1 MERTIYSPDPARIGA
16 LKDREAVELFRDLLW
31 CDAVRLGL
39 RNIVISLDTTVADG
53 GIDATA
59 DMKQS
64 SDGESVSGS
73 FHFQI
78 KAGKAFKPW
87 QDSQVRKEL
96 FGTKGIRSKKRLG
109 HAVRRCLDGGGTYV
123 LVAFG
128 HDLSSTNHAAA
139 VDLFTSHFRACG
151 YRHSSVQ
158 VCGQGQLVK
167 LLEPYPSLCLDLSN
181 RGNTSFQ
188 TLKSWA
194 SNSDMTP
201 RLELG
206 EPQRRF
212 EQELR
217 DLIRGDEIQHV
228 RVIGEPGIG
237 KTRLVLESIRSEE
250 DLAAR
255 CVYVPQAGTFQ
266 NNGLFNEL
274 LKPDREYWVLLVIDE
289 CDPIDRA
296 SIWSALKGRKRVKII
311 TIDHGPENSAD
322 DAMRTLQF
330 PPLEQA
336 QIEAIL
342 HAYIPSSDLFN
353 WAAWCG
359 GSARVAHAVGEN
371 LKRNP
376 DDLLKEPATVPIWDR
391 FITGYR
397 RREGADSERL
407 RVIMRHI
414 ALFRKFGFKPPVAE
428 EGQYIASMAAQVD
441 GTISGGRFS
450 SDVKKYCDRRI
461 LQGSHTLR
469 IVPKALHVHLWK
481 EWWEN
486 YGATADLAS
495 MMEGMP
501 RTLHRWFL
509 DMFIYAN
516 GVDAAQRAVRRVL
529 STTDGPFSDKRFL
542 TSESGTRFIETLAE
556 ADPAA
561 TIALLQAT
569 IGRWP
574 PSEVDGWQT
583 GRQNIVFA
591 LEKIA
596 VWREHFRSA
605 ATILGRMALAD
616 QSTNSNNSKGTLLGL
631 FELRGGPTQA
641 PPDARLNLARSWL
654 GGGDERERRLGVEA
668 CGAVLNLHGI
678 TRIVGVEYQGLMA
691 EIEFWAPK
699 IYDDLFVP
707 RRQAMAMLM
716 EQNKQGDPEWK
727 LVTSREIIRRAD
739 EMLAFNFL
747 PDEALDVLHELANDP
762 ANDIQSL
769 TQHVI
774 SRLRITPD
782 VLAPTVLD
790 RLRRLEDTLGSGPF
804 SARLQR
810 FVIFQTWDE
819 DYTYNA
825 DGDIEESPVPDERLA
840 ALAQELLNT
849 PALLEEHLPMLLQSE
864 GFRIVKFGRHVA
876 LAAGAAGIDA
886 TIFAATKPIESSV
899 KYGFVCGYLM
909 AVREIDSA
917 RWETLAL
924 QMLQETAHGKWRA
937 IAVDASGS
945 SPAIFAKLLALY
957 QEGAIDSAHFERVGQ
972 VGRHDD
978 NSLGEV
984 ETVLRALLARPDQ
997 HSHRVAVRIA
1007 SRRFCLN
1014 ATAGRD
1020 PEDVVWQVLTQTSNF
1035 VRASDGMD
1043 EHYWT
1048 DLAKRFRQRFPRHDL
1063 ELLSIII
1070 RRTGSRPS
1078 LRAVGSMHETAAE
1091 ICMADPKGA
1100 WSILAGD
1107 LARNTNISSWSLR
1120 RWLGDTGLRSNPA
1133 RPLVECFDPDDIVQ
1147 WVDED
1152 LDARLRLVIEF
1163 APKTLATG
1171 PSGELSRRLIGKY
1184 GDNDLVRDSLIGH
1197 FDTGTFFG
1205 PRSERFAERRELARS
1220 WLTVN
1225 ASAAVQAWL
1234 ERYID
1239 ILGRRI
1245 EDARIE
1251 EERTF

>member
-1 MERTIYSPDPARIGA
+1 MERTIYSPDPARIGE
-16 LKDREAVELFRDLLW
+16 LRDKDAAELFRDLLW
-31 CDAVRLGL
+31 CDAVRMGL
-39 RNIVISLDTTVADG
+39 RNIVISLGTTVADG

-59 DMKQS
+59 DMEQPS
-64 SDGESVSGS
+64 NGVTVSGS

-78 KAGKAFKPW
+78 KTGKAFKPW
-87 QDSQVRKEL
+87 QESHVRKEL

-109 HAVRRCLDGGGTYV
+109 PAVRKCLDGGGTYV
-123 LVAFG
+123 LVSFG
-128 HDLSSTNHAAA
+128 HDLSSLSHAAA
-139 VDLFTSHFRACG
+139 VEHFKSQFRACG
-151 YRHSSVQ
+151 YKNPSVE
-158 VCGQGQLVK
+158 VWSQGQLVK

-181 RGNTSFQ
+181 RGSAAFQ

-201 RLELG
+201 KLELG

-212 EQELR
+212 EQEFC
-217 DLIRGDEIQHV
+217 DLIHGDEIQHV

-250 DLAAR
+250 ELAAR

-266 NNGLFNEL
+266 NNSLFNEL

-296 SIWSALKGRKRVKII
+296 SIWSALKGRKRVKLI

-342 HAYIPSSDLFN
+342 HAYVPSSDLFN

-376 DDLLKEPATVPIWDR
+376 NDLLKEPATVPIWDR
-391 FITGYR
+391 FILGYR
-397 RREGADSERL
+397 RREGAEAERL

-414 ALFRKFGFKPPVAE
+414 ALFRKFGFKSPVAE

-441 GTISGGRFS
+441 GTISAGRFS
-450 SDVKKYCDRRI
+450 SDVKRYCDRRI

-569 IGRWP
+569 IGSWP
-574 PSEVDGWQT
+574 SSEVDGWQT

-596 VWREHFRSA
+596 VWRDHFRSA

-654 GGGDERERRLGVEA
+654 GSPDERERRLGVEA
-668 CGAVLNLHGI
+668 CGAVLNLHGT
-678 TRIVGVEYQGLMA
+678 TRIVGVEYQGLMP
-691 EIEFWAPK
+691 EIKFWEPK

-707 RRQAMAMLM
+707 WRQAMAMLL
-716 EQNKQGDPEWK
+716 EENRQGNPEWK
-727 LVTSREIIRRAD
+727 LFTSRQIIQRAD
-739 EMLAFNFL
+739 EMLAFNCL
-747 PDEALDVLHELANDP
+747 PDEALDALYELANDP
-762 ANDIQSL
+762 DNDIQSL

-782 VLAPTVLD
+782 ALAPTVLD

-819 DYTYNA
+819 DYIHKT
-825 DGDIEESPVPDERLA
+825 DGDIEESPVPDQRLA

-849 PALLEEHLPMLLQSE
+849 PGLLEEHLPMLLQSE
-864 GFRIVKFGRHVA
+864 GLRIGKFGRHVA
-876 LAAGAAGIDA
+876 LAAGADGIDA
-886 TIFAATKPIESSV
+886 RIFAAAQPIELSV
-899 KYGFVCGYLM
+899 KYGFVCGYL
-909 AVREIDSA
+909 AGVREIDRA

-924 QMLQETAHGKWRA
+924 QMLQDTAHGKWRA
-937 IAVDASGS
+937 VAVEASGS
-945 SPAIFAKLLALY
+945 SPAILEKLLALY
-957 QEGAIDSAHFERVGQ
+957 QEGAIDSTHFERVAQ
-972 VGRHDD
+972 VGGRDD
-978 NSLGEV
+978 NSLDQV

-997 HSHRVAVRIA
+997 HSHQIAVRMA
-1007 SRRFCLN
+1007 SRRFCRET
-1014 ATAGRD
+1014 TAGRD
-1020 PEDVVWQVLTQTSNF
+1020 PEGVVWQVLTQTSNF
-1035 VRASDGMD
+1035 ADASDGMD

-1048 DLAKRFRQRFPRHDL
+1048 GLAKRFRQRFPRHDL
-1063 ELLSIII
+1063 ELLSIMIS
-1070 RRTGSRPS
+1070 RTGSRPR
-1078 LRAVGSMHETAAE
+1078 LRAVGSMHEIAAE
-1091 ICMADPKGA
+1091 ICMADPRGA
-1100 WSILAGD
+1100 WSIVAGE
-1107 LARNTNISSWSLR
+1107 LSRNNGISSWSLR
-1120 RWLGDTGLRSNPA
+1120 YWLGDAGMRSNPA
-1133 RPLVECFDPDDIVQ
+1133 RPLVECFDPDDILQ
-1147 WVDED
+1147 WIDED

-1163 APKTLATG
+1163 APKTLAIG
-1171 PSGELSRRLIGKY
+1171 PSGELSRRLIEKY
-1184 GDNDLVRDSLIGH
+1184 GDNDLVHDSLIVH
-1197 FDTGTFFG
+1197 FDTGAFSG

-1225 ASAAVQAWL
+1225 SSAAVQAWL